1 MKMFIF
7 NISAF
12 IFLRV
17 LNLFKM
23 ENIAFFAGVVVVLI
37 IFSENKSL
45 VLLQTSKPITINQQ
59 FSFISNAKDYD

>member
-23 ENIAFFAGVVVVLI
+23 ENIAISAVVVVVDN
-37 IFSENKSL
+37 IFQNKSL